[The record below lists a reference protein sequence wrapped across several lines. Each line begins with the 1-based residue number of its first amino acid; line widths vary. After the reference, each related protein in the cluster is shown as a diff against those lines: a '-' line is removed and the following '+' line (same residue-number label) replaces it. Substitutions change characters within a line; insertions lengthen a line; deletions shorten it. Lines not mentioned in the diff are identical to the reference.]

1 MQEKKKKRETRG
13 RNKERD
19 ENHPPPPPLAL
30 NKVVSPAAPL
40 PCFLGRLSSRGR
52 GPRLLKKKRG
62 SSSRRG
68 NHRLEATPEG
78 REAFFF
84 FCALF
89 FVVVAPHVLVS
100 LSAALALQKPHK
112 QTKKLLPLPRSAALR
127 ARIFACECPFDR
139 LVRSNA
145 SPGGCLEGAERGRQA
160 IGPQA
165 KKKKL
170 LCASSA
176 SSWCSTGRDDPARPR
191 RLVAPAAAVRTA
203 PRRPFSG
210 AESGPG
216 AVDGAVCTGI
226 GSDERKLCASNGRWC
241 SFFFG

>member
-68 NHRLEATPEG
+68 NHRLEATPEA

-84 FCALF
+84 FLCPF
-89 FVVVAPHVLVS
+89 FCCCCSPRACFSLRRPCFAKTTQTNKKTASSSAICRSSRPNFRLRVPFRSIGPVECVPRRVS
-100 LSAALALQKPHK
+100 GGG
-112 QTKKLLPLPRSAALR
+112 R
-127 ARIFACECPFDR
+127 AR
-139 LVRSNA
+139 
-145 SPGGCLEGAERGRQA
+145 
-160 IGPQA
+160 
-165 KKKKL
+165 K
-170 LCASSA
+170 
-176 SSWCSTGRDDPARPR
+176 TGNWAAGEEEE
-191 RLVAPAAAVRTA
+191 APLRIISIIVVLHWTR
-203 PRRPFSG
+203 
-210 AESGPG
+210 
-216 AVDGAVCTGI
+216 
-226 GSDERKLCASNGRWC
+226 
-241 SFFFG
+241 